1 MHNLEDRR
9 HTCRASKR
17 ETDTRLRADHR
28 FVTTCFRR
36 ADAHACGGSD
46 APWAGPT
53 TGSNV
58 RNPLTVNGSA
68 RNGRQPGDVLSAVAN
83 GSSHWQ
89 AAPDDTEAKR
99 GTRIDVHSLGKRVW
113 SRDSGRPTW
122 LLQDISMTVAPREF
136 VGILGMSGSGKST
149 LIDAINGRR
158 PASTGQVLY
167 DNRNLYEDFDTFK
180 QGIGYVP
187 QRLIIHD
194 RLPLTDA
201 LRYAGHL
208 RMPADSACVCSDA
221 DIDRVLETVKLT
233 GRRETRIAHL
243 SGGEQKRAAI
253 AVELLS
259 RPSVLF
265 LDEATS
271 GLDQLTET
279 LMMQLFR
286 SLADGGV
293 TTVCV
298 SHYADSLELC
308 DKIVYLV
315 DGHLAFYGHPEALK
329 RYFDVGSIREAVL
342 RHGDSGG
349 LKLARAY
356 RDSPYCCGEPGAAV
370 AVPAPTTMLRR
381 PIDRRAA
388 KHRSD
393 GTLRQFAT
401 LTRRNTQL
409 LLSDWRTL
417 LVALVLP
424 LVIGL
429 LGSLAFAP
437 PDGVTGL
444 LEKAREASLSSRRG
458 AAVNEWEQV
467 LTDVEGML
475 KHPATLA
482 PGDSIATI
490 NRVKNALKNRAS
502 SQPLHKEAVRQLFMQ
517 FMVSTSIFCLGIFG
531 SIREIVKERSVYMH
545 ERFNGLRL
553 TAYLAS
559 KLVPLAGIAAVQVF
573 ILQVFMNSFLGVE
586 LVADGSAPFA
596 QYAVLF
602 AHALVGV
609 VTGLLIS
616 ALSTSEAMAVVL
628 MIAALIPQ
636 LTFCNALRPLEG
648 SAETI
653 GRCFVAEYRT
663 LDALQALTAEPLQ
676 VFTAPTLSGNIAILV
691 LLSVIGGAITAI
703 LIVMKDQTHACPG
716 LLRLFRRR
724 KRRGFLPGRKAQ
736 ETATEPVQV
745 ALA

>member
-1 MHNLEDRR
+1 M
-9 HTCRASKR
+9 A
-17 ETDTRLRADHR
+17 
-28 FVTTCFRR
+28 
-36 ADAHACGGSD
+36 
-46 APWAGPT
+46 
-53 TGSNV
+53 
-58 RNPLTVNGSA
+58 A
-68 RNGRQPGDVLSAVAN
+68 RGNGRQLGDTLSAVAN
-83 GSSHWQ
+83 GSSDWQ
-89 AAPDDTEAKR
+89 AAPVDPETER
-99 GTRIDVHSLGKRVW
+99 GTRIDVHGLGKRVW
-113 SRDSGRPTW
+113 SRDSGRLTW
-122 LLQDISMTVAPREF
+122 LLQDINMTVAPREF

-167 DNRNLYEDFDTFK
+167 NNRNLYEDFDTFK

-187 QRLIIHD
+187 QRLIVHD

-201 LRYAGHL
+201 LRYAGQL
-208 RMPADSACVCSDA
+208 RLPPDSDGACSDA
-221 DIDRVLETVKLT
+221 DIDRVLERVNLT

-286 SLADGGV
+286 SLTDGGV

-349 LKLARAY
+349 LKLALAY
-356 RDSPYCCGEPGAAV
+356 LDSPYCCGEPGASV
-370 AVPAPTTMLRR
+370 AVPAPTTSLQR
-381 PIDRRAA
+381 PCNRQAA
-388 KHRSD
+388 KNRSD

-467 LTDVEGML
+467 LTDVEGIL
-475 KHPATLA
+475 EHPAMLPPA
-482 PGDSIATI
+482 DSMGTI
-490 NRVKNALKNRAS
+490 NRVKNALKDRAS
-502 SQPLHKEAVRQLFMQ
+502 SQTLHKEAVRQLFMQ

-531 SIREIVKERSVYMH
+531 SIREIVKEQSVYTH
-545 ERFNGLRL
+545 ERFNGLRI
-553 TAYLAS
+553 APYLAS
-559 KLVPLAGIAAVQVF
+559 KLVPLAGIAA
-573 ILQVFMNSFLGVE
+573 LQVFVLQMFHEHGFGN
-586 LVADGSAPFA
+586 
-596 QYAVLF
+596 YANF
-602 AHALVGV
+602 
-609 VTGLLIS
+609 
-616 ALSTSEAMAVVL
+616 
-628 MIAALIPQ
+628 
-636 LTFCNALRPLEG
+636 
-648 SAETI
+648 
-653 GRCFVAEYRT
+653 
-663 LDALQALTAEPLQ
+663 
-676 VFTAPTLSGNIAILV
+676 
-691 LLSVIGGAITAI
+691 
-703 LIVMKDQTHACPG
+703 
-716 LLRLFRRR
+716 
-724 KRRGFLPGRKAQ
+724 
-736 ETATEPVQV
+736 
-745 ALA
+745 